1 MPEFHYESHDGLPEE
16 ESAIV
21 DKGLGDFNDQAAPL
35 HEVQALSCFVRDE
48 HGHVIGGAIG
58 RRWGQLCELQQ
69 LWVEAGH
76 RGKGIGVSLVQQFE
90 HHAVQKGCTS
100 FYLETLSFQA
110 PEFYKKL
117 GYTVAFTRSGY
128 PHGIGKYHMVKEL
141 RGAETAA

>member
-1 MPEFHYESHDGLPEE
+1 MPEFHYESHDCLPAE

-21 DKGLGDFNDQAAPL
+21 DRGLGDFNDQAAPL
-35 HEVQALSCFVRDE
+35 HEVQALSCFVRNEGGDI
-48 HGHVIGGAIG
+48 IGGATG

-69 LWVEAGH
+69 LWVEASH
-76 RGKGIGVSLVQQFE
+76 RGMGLGIGLVQQFE
-90 HHAVQKGCTS
+90 QHAIEKGCTS

-117 GYTVAFTRSGY
+117 GYTVAFAQSGY

-141 RGAETAA
+141 GV